1 MAKNKSN
8 EILTNKTLDKT
19 ADIVNVIA
27 QTDPTAI
34 TTDEGVVA
42 VVKGK
47 VDGKSTDVLVID
59 ETPKLV
65 VDKNAV
71 KSFVKL
77 TDGASCWGGGQLF
90 ICNKEIKEFNLS
102 ISVLEGIRSGALIQC
117 DKDGKPLA

>member
-34 TTDEGVVA
+34 TTDEEVVA

-47 VDGKSTDVLVID
+47 VDGKSTDVLVIMRYR
-59 ETPKLV
+59 
-65 VDKNAV
+65 NAGE
-71 KSFVKL
+71 SRRFFVFCHPES
-77 TDGASCWGGGQLF
+77 GEAGEG
-90 ICNKEIKEFNLS
+90 
-102 ISVLEGIRSGALIQC
+102 SVFS
-117 DKDGKPLA
+117 

>member
-8 EILTNKTLDKT
+8 EILTDKAIDKT
-19 ADIVNVIA
+19 ADVVNVIA

-34 TTDEGVVA
+34 TTDEEVVA
-42 VVKGK
+42 VVKGTIDSK
-47 VDGKSTDVLVID
+47 ETDVLVID

-65 VDKNAV
+65 IDTNAP

-77 TDGASCWGGGQLF
+77 ADGASCWGGGQLF

-102 ISVLEGIRSGALIQC
+102 ITVLEGIRTGALIQC
-117 DKDGKPLA
+117 DKNGKAL